1 MLSKYYIERAES
13 LQPVIQVG
21 AGRKVDIIFTEGAFF
36 GNTELKKALSK
47 KHDERIKNESASLI
61 QSLR

>member
-1 MLSKYYIERAES
+1 
-13 LQPVIQVG
+13 VG